1 MTTEPT
7 EPTAPTP
14 PNDPADPGTPTT
26 PSAPVAAPVP
36 AAAFAPAAATPP
48 GPPSGPAAAGP
59 TPPPRRGG
67 LPGWAWALI
76 AGAAVLLVG
85 IVVVAV
91 IVVNSVLGGIT
102 SPAVTEEPLAAPTA
116 AATAEPAPSATP
128 TGQPSADGELQS
140 GVTSLD
146 DHVDQGTSVPVW
158 RFPLEDGWEITVFD
172 QQGVNQAQ
180 NDELGCLFTS
190 SQNKQPA
197 YDVGATDDRSD
208 TEASIASLTQQMVD
222 SVDEAAV
229 VSPLGS
235 ADIALTQAGSEDRI
249 EFATSRVDYVN
260 PQNGQDYTNEIG
272 ARAMPQAEALMY
284 YVVSCPSAVVEA
296 GNSPFADLG
305 EALAVVFE

>member
-14 PNDPADPGTPTT
+14 PNDPAEPAT
-26 PSAPVAAPVP
+26 PSAPVAPPVP

-48 GPPSGPAAAGP
+48 GPPSGPPAAGP

-102 SPAVTEEPLAAPTA
+102 SPTVTEEPLAAPTA
-116 AATAEPAPSATP
+116 TAPETADPTATAMPTEEPATGGAVP
-128 TGQPSADGELQS
+128 T

-146 DHVDQGTSVPVW
+146 DYVDVGTSFPIW

-190 SQNKQPA
+190 SQNKQPP
-197 YDVGATDDRSD
+197 YDLDATDDRSD
-208 TEASIASLTQQMVD
+208 TEASIAALTQQMVD

-229 VSPLGS
+229 VGALGS

-260 PQNGQDYTNEIG
+260 PQDGQDYTNQVG
-272 ARAMPQAEALMY
+272 ARAMPQAESFMY
-284 YVVSCPSAVVEA
+284 YVVSCPSALVEA